1 MTDNALWDGP
11 IVDAHQHFWDPR
23 LNRQPWLAA
32 DANIA
37 FRYGDY
43 RALKRRYLPQD
54 YLADA
59 DAHRVVE
66 TVYVESEWD
75 PRDPLGE
82 TRFIHALAGRC
93 GVPNAVV
100 AQAWLDHSEVLAV
113 LAEQAA
119 FERVRSVRHKP
130 GGPVTPEQVGS
141 LRTLMSDEG
150 WRRGYAALHD
160 LGLHFD
166 LQTPWWNLPEA
177 ELLARDFPQTT
188 LILNHAGL
196 PADRSPQGLAGWHV
210 AMASLAEWPNVVVK
224 ISGLGLPGR
233 PWRAEDNAW
242 IVRETIAMFGV
253 ERTMFASN
261 FPVDGLCGSFNAIY
275 GGFKRIVRD
284 LPRTDQQCLFHSNAR
299 QLYRT
304 VPSTHCLA
312 QPTVAASHQRNP
324 A

>member
-1 MTDNALWDGP
+1 M
-11 IVDAHQHFWDPR
+11 
-23 LNRQPWLAA
+23 
-32 DANIA
+32 
-37 FRYGDY
+37 
-43 RALKRRYLPQD
+43 
-54 YLADA
+54 
-59 DAHRVVE
+59 VE

-75 PRDPLGE
+75 HRDPLGE
-82 TRFIHALAGRC
+82 TRFIHALADC
-93 GVPNAVV
+93 YGVPNAVV
-100 AQAWLDHSEVLAV
+100 AQARLNHPEALAV

-130 GGPVTPEQVGS
+130 GGPTTPAQVGS
-141 LRTLMSDEG
+141 CRSLMSDER
-150 WRRGYAALHD
+150 WRRSYAVLHE

-210 AMASLAEWPNVVVK
+210 AMASLAEWSNVVVK
-224 ISGLGLPGR
+224 ISGLGLAGR

-253 ERTMFASN
+253 ERVMFASN
-261 FPVDGLCGSFNAIY
+261 FPVDGLCGSFNTIY
-275 GGFKRIVRD
+275 DGFKRIVRD
-284 LPRTDQQCLFHSNAR
+284 LPRADQECLFYSNAR

-304 VPSTHCLA
+304 VPSTIRLA
-312 QPTVAASHQRNP
+312 QPEATATHQRNP